1 MHVKI
6 MPIKYLHPG
15 KEVSH
20 FDACDVISL
29 IRDISHILKFS
40 SDYKTKICWKFHKD
54 QTN

>member
-20 FDACDVISL
+20 FDACECNKSN
-29 IRDISHILKFS
+29 KG
-40 SDYKTKICWKFHKD
+40 Y
-54 QTN
+54 